1 VPPKIKRWQIAP
13 RVPSLVL
20 ARFAERHLN
29 PLIVQILYNRGIT
42 TPEQASAF
50 LSPDALIGNPF
61 QLAGMPQAV
70 ERIRRAIR
78 AGEAMAVYG
87 DFDVDGVTATVLLV
101 QTLVSL
107 GAKVKPYI
115 PHRIDE
121 GYGLNK
127 EALQQLKDQGV
138 RVVITVDCGV
148 RSLDEVAFG
157 KQIGLEMIVTDHH
170 APGAEL
176 PDAFAVINPKQQHC
190 PYPSK
195 ELAGA
200 GVAFKLAQALLR
212 VETRVPLGK
221 RQAPISE
228 EALVDLVALGTVA
241 DLVPLTGENR
251 VLVQRGLA
259 RLRESERP
267 GVQALM
273 RYAALK
279 PEAMDAGT
287 IGFILG
293 PRLNAAGRLESA
305 LRAYDLLSTQYPGE
319 ADKLAQFLEET
330 NRERQRLTMEMTAKA
345 REVAALSAESER
357 LLFVI
362 APEFPEGIVGL
373 IASRLADEFYRPAF
387 AVHQGEEE
395 SRGSARSISEFNVVA
410 ALDQCRDLLVRHGG
424 HAMAA
429 GFTVRN
435 ENLPALQTRLKAIA
449 ETELAHIELMPT
461 LNVDAEASLS
471 EMNLKLAEALAQ
483 LAPFGYGNREPIFV
497 SRDLIV
503 REARIVGTDHL
514 KLTLSD
520 GQILMDA
527 IAFRQGSWL
536 AQLPPRIDVAYQL
549 EAQVWN
555 GKPRLQLNVKDIKPT
570 KDEGRK
576 TNDE

>member
-1 VPPKIKRWQIAP
+1 MPPKIKRWQIAP
-13 RVPSLVL
+13 RVSSLVL
-20 ARFAERHLN
+20 ARFAERQLN

-50 LSPDALIGNPF
+50 LSPDSLIGNPF
-61 QLAGMPQAV
+61 QLAGMHQAV
-70 ERIRRAIR
+70 DRIRRAIR

-101 QTLVSL
+101 QTLTSL

-127 EALQQLKDQGV
+127 DALQQLKDQGV

-157 KQIGLEMIVTDHH
+157 KQIGLDMIVTDHH
-170 APGAEL
+170 APGDEL

-195 ELAGA
+195 ELSGA
-200 GVAFKLAQALLR
+200 GVAFKLSQALLR
-212 VETRVPLGK
+212 AETQVPLGK
-221 RQAPISE
+221 SKLPISE

-267 GVQALM
+267 GVQALL

-279 PEAMDAGT
+279 PEAIDAGT

-345 REVAALSAESER
+345 REIAALSAESER

-387 AVHQGEEE
+387 AVHQGAEE

-410 ALDQCRDLLVRHGG
+410 ALDQCRDLLVRYGG

-435 ENLPALQTRLKAIA
+435 ENLPALQARLKAIA
-449 ETELAHIELMPT
+449 ETELAQIELMPT

-471 EMNLKLAEALAQ
+471 EMNLKLAESLAQ

-497 SRDLIV
+497 SRNLGV
-503 REARIVGTDHL
+503 REARVVGTDHL
-514 KLTLSD
+514 KLTLND
-520 GQILMDA
+520 GQIVMDA

-536 AQLPPRIDVAYQL
+536 EQLPPRIDVAYQL

-555 GKPRLQLNVKDIKPT
+555 GKPRLQLNIKDIKPA
-570 KDEGRK
+570 KDE
-576 TNDE
+576 

>member
-1 VPPKIKRWQIAP
+1 MPPKIKRWQIAP
-13 RVPSLVL
+13 RVSSLVL
-20 ARFAERHLN
+20 ARFAERQLN
-29 PLIVQILYNRGIT
+29 PLIIQILYNRGIT
-42 TPEQASAF
+42 TPEQADAF
-50 LSPDALIGNPF
+50 LSPDSLIGNPF
-61 QLAGMPQAV
+61 QLAGMHQAV
-70 ERIRRAIR
+70 DRIRRAIR

-101 QTLVSL
+101 QTLASL

-127 EALQQLKDQGV
+127 DALQQLKEQGV

-148 RSLDEVAFG
+148 RSLDEVMFG
-157 KQIGLEMIVTDHH
+157 KQIGLDMIVTDHH
-170 APGAEL
+170 APGDEL
-176 PDAFAVINPKQQHC
+176 PDAFAVINPKQPHC
-190 PYPSK
+190 PYPGK
-195 ELAGA
+195 ELSGA
-200 GVAFKLAQALLR
+200 GVAFKLSQALLR
-212 VETRVPLGK
+212 AETQVPLGK
-221 RQAPISE
+221 SKMPISE

-267 GVQALM
+267 GVQALI

-279 PEAMDAGT
+279 PEAIDAGT

-345 REVAALSAESER
+345 REVAATSAESER

-435 ENLPALQTRLKAIA
+435 ENLPALQTRLKQIA
-449 ETELAHIELMPT
+449 ESELAQIELMPT

-471 EMNLKLAEALAQ
+471 EMNLKLAESLAQ

-497 SRDLIV
+497 SRNLGV
-503 REARIVGTDHL
+503 REARVVGTDHL

-520 GQILMDA
+520 GQIVMDA

-536 AQLPPRIDVAYQL
+536 DQLPPRVDVAYQL

-555 GKPRLQLNVKDIKPT
+555 GKPRLQLNIKDIKPA
-570 KDEGRK
+570 
-576 TNDE
+576 NDG

>member
-1 VPPKIKRWQIAP
+1 MLPKIKRWQIAP
-13 RVPSLVL
+13 RVSSLVL
-20 ARFAERHLN
+20 ARFAERQLN

-50 LSPDALIGNPF
+50 LSPDSLIGNPF
-61 QLAGMPQAV
+61 QLAGMHQAV
-70 ERIRRAIR
+70 DRIRRAIR

-127 EALQQLKDQGV
+127 DALQQLKDQGV

-157 KQIGLEMIVTDHH
+157 KQIGLDMIITDHH

-195 ELAGA
+195 ELSGA
-200 GVAFKLAQALLR
+200 GVAFKLSQALLR
-212 VETRVPLGK
+212 AETQVPLGK
-221 RQAPISE
+221 SKLPISE

-267 GVQALM
+267 GVQALL

-279 PEAMDAGT
+279 PEAIDAGA

-345 REVAALSAESER
+345 REVAAMSAESER

-410 ALDQCRDLLVRHGG
+410 ALDQCRDLLVRYGG

-435 ENLPALQTRLKAIA
+435 ENLPALQARLKAIA
-449 ETELAHIELMPT
+449 ETELAQIELMPT

-471 EMNLKLAEALAQ
+471 EMNLKLAEDLAQ

-497 SRDLIV
+497 SRNLGV
-503 REARIVGTDHL
+503 REARVVGTDHL
-514 KLTLSD
+514 KLTLND
-520 GQILMDA
+520 GQIVMDA

-536 AQLPPRIDVAYQL
+536 EQLPPRIDVAYQL

-555 GKPRLQLNVKDIKPT
+555 GKPRLQLNIKDIKPA
-570 KDEGRK
+570 KDE
-576 TNDE
+576 